1 MEDRCTH
8 LITVSVQILISTLNW
23 TVGKYL
29 SFNARQIYSQIR
41 TLGIS
46 VSATISFVLG
56 TPRQTDRRPDGQT
69 GKQTIHSFMVSLRKP
84 SQMDE
89 LNIRF

>member
-56 TPRQTDRRPDGQT
+56 TPRQTPGRSDWQT
-69 GKQTIHSFMVSLRKP
+69 DNSFIYGKPKET
-84 SQMDE
+84 
-89 LNIRF
+89 